1 MSGASEQHL
10 VQVRLVPADADEGT
24 QSTAQLVGVGRA
36 GSALEAWTWSPI
48 RCRPSVVTAV
58 SRVSLPVEYRYG
70 APRFTPAR
78 ALPKAQWRQVF
89 EVNLFGHIAV
99 AQALLPALLR
109 GKGRVINISSIGG
122 KVAMATYS
130 AYAGAK
136 FALGAVSDSLRRE
149 VAPLGVQ
156 VIVVEPGGIRT
167 EAAARR
173 IETANRPTADAA
185 ARGITKA
192 VTPPPDHV
200 PATPQAGMEPWA
212 CAWAR
217 YCPTVRSTA
226 FSPPTCAATARRG
239 AGARPTPAPQP
250 SPSAQPLSPDPSPDP
265 LVQSPSVPSVPS
277 GRASARRSRASARS
291 ASVGG
296 SSWVRASRQ

>member
-1 MSGASEQHL
+1 M
-10 VQVRLVPADADEGT
+10 
-24 QSTAQLVGVGRA
+24 
-36 GSALEAWTWSPI
+36 
-48 RCRPSVVTAV
+48 
-58 SRVSLPVEYRYG
+58 
-70 APRFTPAR
+70 
-78 ALPKAQWRQVF
+78 F

-167 EAAARR
+167 EAAARG

-192 VTPPPDHV
+192 VTPPQTTYPLHRRPGWSPGHAPGPGAVRPYDRPRSRRQPAPPLPEGAPGPD
-200 PATPQAGMEPWA
+200 PPQPL
-212 CAWAR
+212 
-217 YCPTVRSTA
+217 S
-226 FSPPTCAATARRG
+226 
-239 AGARPTPAPQP
+239 PAPQP